1 MVHVNKIDLNDV
13 VHVHNE
19 RVIVTGFL
27 VLLDKKI
34 IQIEPFRI
42 HLSLC
47 TLTHSDGVKCPTQR
61 HTYTHSHE
69 DTSKYEEK
77 TILFRIQP
85 IKYSTSHHVV
95 LREVS
100 HYRMYLIM
108 TPKKV
113 IYRYSTVLILDSPLY
128 LSRALC
134 KTDLTLIRH
143 HAIYY
148 SFALY
153 MWLLVVHCI
162 QGHFC

>member
-1 MVHVNKIDLNDV
+1 MC
-13 VHVHNE
+13 
-19 RVIVTGFL
+19 R
-27 VLLDKKI
+27 
-34 IQIEPFRI
+34 
-42 HLSLC
+42 HLK
-47 TLTHSDGVKCPTQR
+47 V
-61 HTYTHSHE
+61 
-69 DTSKYEEK
+69 
-77 TILFRIQP
+77 FRIQP

-113 IYRYSTVLILDSPLY
+113 IYRYSTVLIFDSPLY

-134 KTDLTLIRH
+134 KTDLTLISH

-148 SFALY
+148 RFALY
-153 MWLLVVHCI
+153 MWLLVVHCT